1 MDDKFAVVGKRLPR
15 VDAVAKVRG
24 EATFVPDIQ
33 LPGMLYVRFLRSPH
47 SHARILKINTKTA
60 QKLPGVRAI
69 LTHKNVPKIHPRN
82 KLEYLL
88 CETMHYAGDEVAA
101 VAAETKEIAEEALK
115 LIKVEYEV
123 LPAVYDAEEAMKPDA
138 PLVHPE
144 HGSNLYHG
152 VAGCTPDG
160 WLVVDIGDVAKGF
173 TEADFIIENTYET
186 PMQYTCSPMPRAVVC
201 QWTGNKLTCWADTQ
215 TPQRVWYDLA
225 RCLGIPQ
232 SDVRL
237 ICRCVGSYGAKEPD
251 KAAVL
256 TALLARRTGRPVKT
270 EFSREEDFI
279 VTHRR
284 LDYKTQGK
292 MGVKKN
298 GTITAVY
305 NRVISNFGNDSLV
318 PLGVLATSATKTFI
332 MLYRSQNVKFEGCSV
347 LTNTTQHSAMLGF
360 GDPEANLCMERLIDE
375 AAERVGMDP
384 VEFRLK
390 NCVRYGDKAYNRER
404 LLLGQDPHWG
414 IVGSDIDMQ
423 ECIRR
428 AAETA
433 DWKNKWKGWATPMEV
448 NGSRR
453 RGIGVSI
460 GMHHCLYIEYSAVVR
475 MNQDGTANVLS
486 GAVEIGQGCA
496 TAIVQVVAET
506 LGLRYEDVSATMAD
520 TAATPVGFGNVGSM
534 GTSSAVT
541 AAKYAADDAR
551 QKLLEIAAR
560 ELGVKTADLDI
571 KDRMILVTGQPEK
584 RMPVATACTKGFQVI
599 GVGLNPHPDTIKDEK
614 TGEILQHYAVA
625 AVVAEVEVD
634 TDTGALSVLR
644 MSSANDCG
652 RAINP
657 TNVENQ
663 IDLGITLGNGW
674 IRSENFVIDRST
686 GVMLNPNLLDYKLM
700 TILDVPKQDDVKKSI
715 LELPSAWGAYGAK
728 GFSETAMV
736 AVAPAIA
743 NAVYN
748 AIGVRIRGAHFTP
761 ERILEALGKL

>member
-1 MDDKFAVVGKRLPR
+1 MSDRLAVVGKRLPR

-24 EATFVPDIQ
+24 EATFLPDIQ
-33 LPGMLYVRFLRSPH
+33 LPGMLYAKFLRSPH
-47 SHARILKINTKTA
+47 SHARILKINTREA
-60 QKLPGVRAI
+60 EKLPGVRAV
-69 LTHKNVPKIHPRN
+69 LTHKNVPKVHPRH

-101 VAAETKEIAEEALK
+101 VAAETKEIAEEALR

-123 LPAVYDAEEAMKPDA
+123 LAAVYDAEEAMKLDA

-144 HGSNLYHG
+144 LGSNIYAKHP
-152 VAGCTPDG
+152 GCSPDG
-160 WLVVDIGDVAKGF
+160 WLVIEIGDVSKGF

-186 PMQYTCSPMPRAVVC
+186 PMQYTCSPMPRSVVC
-201 QWTGNKLTCWADTQ
+201 RWAGNKLTCWADTQ
-215 TPQRVWYDLA
+215 VPQSVWYDLA
-225 RCLGIPQ
+225 KCLGIPQ

-237 ICRCVGSYGAKEPD
+237 IVHCVGAYGAKEPE
-251 KAAVL
+251 KTAVL
-256 TALLARRTGRPVKT
+256 TAILARRTGRPIKA
-270 EFSREEDFI
+270 EFTREEDFI
-279 VTHRR
+279 ASHRR
-284 LDYKTQGK
+284 LSYKTQGK
-292 MGVKKN
+292 IGVTKN

-305 NRVISNFGNDSLV
+305 NRAITNFGNDSLA
-318 PLGVLATSATKTFI
+318 PLRVLATSATKTFI
-332 MLYRSQNVKFEGCSV
+332 MLYRSRNVKFEGCGV
-347 LTNTTQHSAMLGF
+347 LTNTVQHSAMLGF
-360 GDPEANLCMERLIDE
+360 GDPEANLCMERLMDE

-384 VEFRLK
+384 VAFRLN
-390 NCVRYGDKAYNRER
+390 NCLRYGDQAYERDR
-404 LLLGQDPHWG
+404 LLAAQDPRWG

-423 ECIRR
+423 ECIRE
-428 AAETA
+428 AVETSG
-433 DWKNKWKGWATPMEV
+433 WNSKWRGWTTPMNI
-448 NGSRR
+448 NGAKRQ
-453 RGIGVSI
+453 GIGMAI
-460 GMHHCLYIEYSAVVR
+460 GIHHCMYREYSAVVR

-496 TAIVQVVAET
+496 TIMVQVVAET

-520 TAATPVGFGNVGSM
+520 TASTPLGHGNVGSE

-541 AAKYAADDAR
+541 AAKYAANDAR

-560 ELGVKTADLDI
+560 ELGVAAEDLDI
-571 KDRMILVTGQPEK
+571 KDRMIFVIGQPEK
-584 RMPVATACTKGFQVI
+584 KIPVAAACAKGFQVI
-599 GVGLNPHPDTIKDEK
+599 GVGLNPHANTIKDEK

-625 AVVAEVEVD
+625 AVVVEVEVD
-634 TDTGALSVLR
+634 TETGELNVLR
-644 MSSANDCG
+644 VSSANDCG

-663 IDLGITLGNGW
+663 IDLGIIMGNGW
-674 IRSENFVIDRST
+674 IRSENFVIDQST

-700 TILDVPKQDDVKKSI
+700 TILDIPRPDDIKKSI

-748 AIGVRIRGAHFTP
+748 AIGVRIRGEHFTP